1 MGVTVK
7 RRCPLPSPTPGCRE
21 NEGRHNEIE
30 GACAGLSCVMRVTA
44 ARGESWGLESRGAD
58 RILREEQTVSSG
70 TLEPQ
75 PWSLVEMWS

>member
-21 NEGRHNEIE
+21 NERRHNEIE

-58 RILREEQTVSSG
+58 RILRDAG
-70 TLEPQ
+70 AAA
-75 PWSLVEMWS
+75 LVPGGDVVLIQ